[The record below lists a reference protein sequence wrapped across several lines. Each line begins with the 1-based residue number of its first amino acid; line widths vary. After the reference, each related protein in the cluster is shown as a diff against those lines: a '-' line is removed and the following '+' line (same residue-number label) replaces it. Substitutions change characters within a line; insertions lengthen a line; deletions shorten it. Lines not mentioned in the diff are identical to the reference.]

1 MKRRQLFGLSF
12 SLLLFTGAPI
22 CNVVAQEQTEVQ
34 SIVANMQAA
43 YDAVDDFGADF
54 RQEFTNQTLG
64 DTTVSVGE
72 MFFCKPGLM
81 RWDYVNPLRL
91 FVIDGQALWIYEP
104 GGDDGSSGQYYTQ
117 ELDDSDLPTALRF
130 LMGQGDFTDDFDIE
144 LVSSTDEA
152 HTLDLVPR
160 RDEGQ
165 YRKLRFVIDAAT
177 WRVNE
182 TIIYD
187 PVGNTNHFTFTN
199 REENLG
205 LSAADFVFVPP
216 AGARRIEEPMK

>member
-1 MKRRQLFGLSF
+1 MLNLR
-12 SLLLFTGAPI
+12 FTGCLAGPL
-22 CNVVAQEQTEVQ
+22 VAVIGATAYAQQEPDVAT
-34 SIVANMQAA
+34 IVANMQAA
-43 YDAVDDFGADF
+43 YDSVNDFGADF

-64 DTTVSVGE
+64 DTTVSTGE

-81 RWDYVNPLRL
+81 RWDYLNPLRV
-91 FVIDGQALWIYEP
+91 FVIDGSALWIYEP
-104 GGDDGSSGQYYTQ
+104 GGDDGAEGQYYTQ
-117 ELDDSDLPTALRF
+117 DLDDSDLPTALRF
-130 LMGQGDFTDDFDIE
+130 LMGQGDFEEAFEIS
-144 LVSSTDEA
+144 LINSTPDSY
-152 HTLDLVPR
+152 TLDLVPR
-160 RDEGQ
+160 QDEGE

-187 PVGNTNHFTFTN
+187 PVGNTNHFSFTN

-216 AGARRIEEPMK
+216 AGARRIEEPM